1 MENKKLTEEFIYK
14 CEKQRKK
21 NEKKLKPLTRDDIM
35 KYEIADELGLLDKVD
50 EKGWAGLTAKEAGR
64 IGGILTSRKKQLKN
78 KRRKK
83 QRIYNFSGHRWP

>member
-35 KYEIADELGLLDKVD
+35 KYEIADELGLLDRVMKD
-50 EKGWAGLTAKEAGR
+50 GWKSLSSKETGR
-64 IGGILTSRKKQLKN
+64 IGGILARKRKN
-78 KRRKK
+78 RSKK
-83 QRIYNFSGHRWP
+83 

>member
-50 EKGWAGLTAKEAGR
+50 EKVGRALLLRKQEDWQESLHHAK
-64 IGGILTSRKKQLKN
+64 N
-78 KRRKK
+78 
-83 QRIYNFSGHRWP
+83 N

>member
-35 KYEIADELGLLDKVD
+35 KRDGRALLLRKQEELAESLHH
-50 EKGWAGLTAKEAGR
+50 AK
-64 IGGILTSRKKQLKN
+64 N
-78 KRRKK
+78 
-83 QRIYNFSGHRWP
+83 N

>member
-1 MENKKLTEEFIYK
+1 MCQKFCILIKESITCNFEIVWYN
-14 CEKQRKK
+14 KK

-64 IGGILTSRKKQLKN
+64 IGGILTSRKKQLKKKAEEEEN
-78 KRRKK
+78 KDE
-83 QRIYNFSGHRWP
+83 SV

>member
-35 KYEIADELGLLDKVD
+35 KYEIADELG
-50 EKGWAGLTAKEAGR
+50 
-64 IGGILTSRKKQLKN
+64 
-78 KRRKK
+78 
-83 QRIYNFSGHRWP
+83 

>member
-35 KYEIADELGLLDKVD
+35 KYEIADELGLLDKVLLRKQ
-50 EKGWAGLTAKEAGR
+50 EELAESLHHAK
-64 IGGILTSRKKQLKN
+64 N
-78 KRRKK
+78 
-83 QRIYNFSGHRWP
+83 N